1 MTRLVVAFF
10 LCITFLL
17 TVTWIVPG
25 AKPPEMMATAPA
37 ALQKQA
43 PSPRIAIVEP
53 SVTQAP
59 EPSRPAAAEAR
70 PAAAAPVAA
79 PPRTAQASACDGD
92 PIRCM
97 LEGRAVPADPTEV
110 TGSVVA
116 PRKPTAK
123 PAAHHP
129 AKP

>member
-25 AKPPEMMATAPA
+25 ARPPDMTALAPA
-37 ALQKQA
+37 SLQKPA
-43 PSPRIAIVEP
+43 PSSRVAVVEP
-53 SVTQAP
+53 PAAP
-59 EPSRPAAAEAR
+59 EPARPAAVDPR
-70 PAAAAPVAA
+70 PAAAAPAPAA
-79 PPRTAQASACDGD
+79 PRTAQGLACDGD

-97 LEGRAVPADPTEV
+97 LEGRAVAADPTDV

-116 PRKPTAK
+116 PRKAPAK